1 MHIGEKIKFLR
12 EKEEL
17 SQRKLA
23 KSMYVSRQTV
33 SRWENGFSL
42 PESESVILLAKTFGY
57 PIEWFLKDAY
67 GVDYLISTRSDKLN
81 ESTEIPAALNVS
93 EQSGKQ
99 PRSVLK
105 KLFHPLHK

>member
-1 MHIGEKIKFLR
+1 MHIGEKIQFLR

-23 KSMYVSRQTV
+23 KSMHVRRQTV
-33 SRWENGFSL
+33 SRWENGYSL

-67 GVDYLISTRSDKLN
+67 GVDYLMSRRSEKLN
-81 ESTEIPAALNVS
+81 ESTEITADLDLS
-93 EQSGKQ
+93 EQGGKQ
-99 PRSVLK
+99 ARSVLK

>member
-1 MHIGEKIKFLR
+1 M
-12 EKEEL
+12 

-33 SRWENGFSL
+33 SRWENGYSL

-67 GVDYLISTRSDKLN
+67 GVDYLFSEPSEKLN
-81 ESTEIPAALNVS
+81 ESTEITADLDLS
-93 EQSGKQ
+93 EQGGVSKHDQ
-99 PRSVLK
+99 S
-105 KLFHPLHK
+105 

>member
-1 MHIGEKIKFLR
+1 MHIGEKIEFLR

-23 KSMYVSRQTV
+23 KSMHVSRQTV
-33 SRWENGFSL
+33 SRWENGYSL

-67 GVDYLISTRSDKLN
+67 GVDYLISEPSEELSENSETSADLV
-81 ESTEIPAALNVS
+81 AS

-99 PRSVLK
+99 SKSVLK
-105 KLFHPLHK
+105 KLFRPLHK

>member
-1 MHIGEKIKFLR
+1 MHIGEKIQFLR

-33 SRWENGFSL
+33 SRWENGYSL

-67 GVDYLISTRSDKLN
+67 GVDYLTSRPSEKLN
-81 ESTEIPAALNVS
+81 ESPNTDADLVAS
-93 EQSGKQ
+93 EQGGKQ
-99 PRSVLK
+99 SKSVLK
-105 KLFHPLHK
+105 KLFRPLHK